1 MNQSPVTD
9 GEIDRRPLQSRDTR
23 VARGLTTWLVAKG
36 IGPNT
41 ISTLGMVAGV
51 FGGAAFA
58 ATAWDAANAGIWW
71 LLAAALTQLRLL
83 CNMLDGMVAI
93 AAGTTSKVGELFN
106 EAPDRVSDTATLVG
120 LGYAAGGDAGLG
132 FVAALLAMFTA
143 YVRALGK
150 GAGAGSEFCG
160 PMAKPHRMFAVTVL
174 ALAMA
179 LLPTDWRG
187 ESLPTICLWVLVV
200 GTALTAVRRLWRV
213 ARKLRGSAS

>member
-23 VARGLTTWLVAKG
+23 VARGLTTWLVGKG

-83 CNMLDGMVAI
+83 CNMLDGMVAVE
-93 AAGTTSKVGELFN
+93 GGLGSRTGDLYNEL
-106 EAPDRVSDTATLVG
+106 PDRIADPYLPATLETATMCP
-120 LGYAAGGDAGLG
+120 DS
-132 FVAALLAMFTA
+132 
-143 YVRALGK
+143 RAII
-150 GAGAGSEFCG
+150 AGS
-160 PMAKPHRMFAVTVL
+160 
-174 ALAMA
+174 
-179 LLPTDWRG
+179 
-187 ESLPTICLWVLVV
+187 
-200 GTALTAVRRLWRV
+200 TALVSMRAP
-213 ARKLRGSAS
+213 K